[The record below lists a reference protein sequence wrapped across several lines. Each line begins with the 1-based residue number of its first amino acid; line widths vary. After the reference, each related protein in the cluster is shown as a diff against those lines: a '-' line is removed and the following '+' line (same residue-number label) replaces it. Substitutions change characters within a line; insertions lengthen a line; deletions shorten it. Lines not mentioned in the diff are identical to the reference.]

1 MLFRSCDPCFRI
13 VPKLGR
19 DIMNLTDEF
28 MSVFINFMVICTG
41 SEYILWVV
49 FKVFNFAGKYPEGK
63 GI

>member
-1 MLFRSCDPCFRI
+1 
-13 VPKLGR
+13 
-19 DIMNLTDEF
+19 MNLTDEF